1 MARKRKAASRGTRL
15 DIVKRSI
22 AIAEVFRQSE
32 GKRPFT
38 IKALTDALL
47 NGYPHLFPAG
57 RAPDDSTITRAVD
70 ALKDVLTITR
80 STAQKVGLPVEG
92 SPKQVVW
99 TYTPGVTAAQ
109 SIENLSD
116 HKERI
121 DNLISLAVAVE
132 AFAPLEGLPLYD
144 SLVALRDSIEK
155 QAVAPHDRQRAK
167 RTSAKYSIGDRKKHR
182 GTLRENQVRELHRTI
197 YRCITENR
205 RLEIRH
211 KHRYGQKE
219 EPTYVLEPH
228 AFRTRNGSVFIYAHV
243 VSCSHDVPPRPR
255 DNLHQFKL
263 DRITSAKAL
272 PQLNQLKFDA
282 AALDTILATT
292 IHNYLPPPRERPVE
306 NVVIEVRKDLAKW
319 VEEEMLHPQQK
330 TSRITLADGKTGL
343 RVTIDKAYKND
354 ITPRILGLG
363 PYVKVIGPPELA
375 DHVRATL
382 EKAAMQYQQPAASE
396 TGEGGKP
403 PAPKAAA
410 DVRGKSAKGSA
421 RPGSSKPPAK
431 PAT

>member
-1 MARKRKAASRGTRL
+1 MARKRKAAARGTRL
-15 DIVKRSI
+15 DIVRRSI

-38 IKALTDALL
+38 IKTLTAVLHT
-47 NGYPHLFPAG
+47 GYPHLFPAG
-57 RAPDDSTITRAVD
+57 WTPDESTITRAVD
-70 ALKDVLTITR
+70 ALKDVLPITR
-80 STAQKVGLPVEG
+80 STAQKVGLPVDG

-116 HKERI
+116 HKERVEH
-121 DNLISLAVAVE
+121 LISLAAAVE
-132 AFAPLEGLPLYD
+132 ALAPHKGIPLYD
-144 SLVALRDSIEK
+144 GLVALQESIEK
-155 QAVAPHDRQRAK
+155 QSLAPHDRQRAK
-167 RTSAKYSIGDRKKHR
+167 LTSAKYSVGDRKKRR
-182 GTLRENQVRELHRTI
+182 GTLRENQIRELHRTI

-205 RLEIRH
+205 RLEIQH

-228 AFRTRNGSVFIYAHV
+228 ECRTRNGSVFIYAHV
-243 VSCSHDVPPRPR
+243 VSCSRDVSQPPRAH
-255 DNLHQFKL
+255 LHQFKL

-292 IHNYLPPPRERPVE
+292 IHNYLPQPKERPLE

-330 TSRITLADGKTGL
+330 TSRITLADGRPGL
-343 RVTIDKAYKND
+343 RVTIDKAYTND

-363 PYVKVIGPPELA
+363 PHVRVVAPPELA
-375 DHVRATL
+375 THVRAKL
-382 EKAAMQYQQPAASE
+382 EEAASQYDE
-396 TGEGGKP
+396 AASSGTGEGGKP
-403 PAPKAAA
+403 PAP
-410 DVRGKSAKGSA
+410 
-421 RPGSSKPPAK
+421 SKRRA
-431 PAT
+431 

>member
-1 MARKRKAASRGTRL
+1 MARKRKAAARGTRL

-38 IKALTDALL
+38 IKTLTVALL
-47 NGYPHLFPAG
+47 NGYPHLFPVG
-57 RAPDDSTITRAVD
+57 QTPDESTITRAVD
-70 ALKDVLTITR
+70 ALKDVLPITR
-80 STAQKVGLPVEG
+80 STAQKVGLPVG

-319 VEEEMLHPQQK
+319 VEEELLHPQQK
-330 TSRITLADGKTGL
+330 TSRITLADGRPGL
-343 RVTIDKAYKND
+343 RVTIDKAYTND

-363 PYVKVIGPPELA
+363 PHVRVVAPPELA
-375 DHVRATL
+375 THVRAKL
-382 EKAAMQYQQPAASE
+382 EEAASQYDE
-396 TGEGGKP
+396 AASSGTGEGGKP
-403 PAPKAAA
+403 PAP
-410 DVRGKSAKGSA
+410 
-421 RPGSSKPPAK
+421 SSTRTRAGHR
-431 PAT
+431 AI